1 MKKKVVTLVLAVSM
15 VFTGCGRVETAA
27 TETEVF
33 QSGEIQTPEEEQG
46 TDKTQ
51 TQITETQTDTAELTV
66 AITSEHYEGASD
78 ESRKDVKYTYEYDRP
93 IVSIQGNEEAQS
105 AIQNDLDSYI
115 DSFVDNLAQGD
126 FGMVYEDSADMEP
139 SYEIISMNVLRADAQ
154 VISIMMT
161 DEGYDGGAHGWFN
174 VNYFNYFTATGE
186 KITFARLGEGFRER
200 AERLVAVK
208 AKQMQQEEQC
218 FFDDYQN
225 SLPLVV
231 LDGTEDRK
239 EVFSKIY
246 GDFTW
251 SDTENDPMIPT
262 FYITDTGF
270 GFTSGQYVLQPYAG
284 GIIDFTF
291 TAADFGDTCTADI
304 FTDKGALERTI
315 EEEQIVAIENEIT
328 NQITAQ
334 EYETFTQTAD
344 AVDASGFDDFN
355 QTMNQ
360 DFTGT
365 WYDPEMKEA
374 FRLTSQG
381 AYVYIPYLDL
391 YGDELYE
398 WELID
403 RSAKGLCPELAIYIN
418 GRDSGPLAYYVAG
431 YRDGYFWCNAQ
442 SQIFYKQ

>member
-33 QSGEIQTPEEEQG
+33 QSGEIQTPG
-46 TDKTQ
+46 TAQSETQ
-51 TQITETQTDTAELTV
+51 TQEKETQTQETESPIKV
-66 AITSEHYEGASD
+66 EITSEHHEGASD
-78 ESRKDVKYTYEYDRP
+78 ESREDVKYTYEYEQP
-93 IVSIQGNEEAQS
+93 IVSISGNEEAQN
-105 AIQNDLDSYI
+105 AIQSDLDSYI
-115 DSFVDNLAQGD
+115 DNFLNSLEQGD
-126 FGMVYEDSADMEP
+126 FGTVYVDGVET
-139 SYEIISMNVLRADAQ
+139 SYQDVEMHVLRADEQ

-161 DEGYDGGAHGWFN
+161 NEGYDGGAHGWFTIA
-174 VNYFNYFTATGE
+174 YFNYFTTTGE
-186 KITFARLGEGFRER
+186 KITFDKLGEGFRER
-200 AERLVAVK
+200 AEQLVKVK
-208 AKQMQQEEQC
+208 ARQMQQEEQC

-225 SLPLVV
+225 SISLVV

-381 AYVYIPYLDL
+381 AYVYIPYFDL

>member
-15 VFTGCGRVETAA
+15 VFTGCGRLETVA

-33 QSGEIQTPEEEQG
+33 QSGEIQTPG
-46 TDKTQ
+46 TAQSETQ
-51 TQITETQTDTAELTV
+51 TQEKETQTQETESPIKV
-66 AITSEHYEGASD
+66 EITSEHHEGASD
-78 ESRKDVKYTYEYDRP
+78 ESREDVKYTYEYEQP
-93 IVSIQGNEEAQS
+93 IVSISGNEEAQN
-105 AIQNDLDSYI
+105 AIQSDLDSYI
-115 DSFVDNLAQGD
+115 DNFLNSLEQGD
-126 FGMVYEDSADMEP
+126 FGTVYVDGVET
-139 SYEIISMNVLRADAQ
+139 SYQDVEMHVLRADEQ

-161 DEGYDGGAHGWFN
+161 NEGYDGGAHGWFTIA
-174 VNYFNYFTATGE
+174 YFNYFTTTGE
-186 KITFARLGEGFRER
+186 KITFDKLGEGFRER
-200 AERLVAVK
+200 AEQLVKVK
-208 AKQMQQEEQC
+208 ARQMQQEEQC

-225 SLPLVV
+225 SISLVV

-344 AVDASGFDDFN
+344 AVDASGFDDFI

-431 YRDGYFWCNAQ
+431 YRDGYFWCNLQ
-442 SQIFYKQ
+442 NQIFYKQ

>member
-33 QSGEIQTPEEEQG
+33 QSGEIQTPG
-46 TDKTQ
+46 TAQSETQ
-51 TQITETQTDTAELTV
+51 TQEKETQTQETESPIKV
-66 AITSEHYEGASD
+66 EITSEHHEGASD
-78 ESRKDVKYTYEYDRP
+78 ESREDVKYTYEYEQP
-93 IVSIQGNEEAQS
+93 IVSISGNEEAQN
-105 AIQNDLDSYI
+105 AIQSDLDSYI
-115 DSFVDNLAQGD
+115 DNFLNSLEQGD
-126 FGMVYEDSADMEP
+126 FGTVYVDGVET
-139 SYEIISMNVLRADAQ
+139 SYQDVEMHVLRADEQ

-161 DEGYDGGAHGWFN
+161 NEGYDGGAHGWFTIA
-174 VNYFNYFTATGE
+174 YFNYFTTTGE
-186 KITFARLGEGFRER
+186 KITFDKLGEGFRER
-200 AERLVAVK
+200 AEQLVKVK
-208 AKQMQQEEQC
+208 ARQMQQEEQC

-225 SLPLVV
+225 SISLVV

-262 FYITDTGF
+262 FYITDMGF

-344 AVDASGFDDFN
+344 AVDASGFDDFI

-431 YRDGYFWCNAQ
+431 YRDGYFWCNLQ
-442 SQIFYKQ
+442 NQIFYKQ

>member
-33 QSGEIQTPEEEQG
+33 QSGEIQTPG
-46 TDKTQ
+46 TAQSETQ
-51 TQITETQTDTAELTV
+51 TQEKETQTQETESPIKV
-66 AITSEHYEGASD
+66 EITSEHHEGASD
-78 ESRKDVKYTYEYDRP
+78 ESREDVKYTYEYEQP
-93 IVSIQGNEEAQS
+93 IVSISGNEEAQN
-105 AIQNDLDSYI
+105 AIQSDLDSYI
-115 DSFVDNLAQGD
+115 DNFLNSLEQGD
-126 FGMVYEDSADMEP
+126 FGTVYVDGVET
-139 SYEIISMNVLRADAQ
+139 SYQDVEMHVLRADEQ

-161 DEGYDGGAHGWFN
+161 NEGYDGGAHGWFTIA
-174 VNYFNYFTATGE
+174 YFNYFTTTGE
-186 KITFARLGEGFRER
+186 KITFDKLGEGFRER
-200 AERLVAVK
+200 AEQLVKVK
-208 AKQMQQEEQC
+208 ARQMQQEEQC

-225 SLPLVV
+225 SISLVV

-344 AVDASGFDDFN
+344 AVDVGGFDDFS

-398 WELID
+398 WELVD
-403 RSAKGLCPELAIYIN
+403 RSAQGLCPELDIYIN

-431 YRDGYFWCNAQ
+431 YRDGYFWCNLQ
-442 SQIFYKQ
+442 NQIFYKQ

>member
-15 VFTGCGRVETAA
+15 VFTGCGRAETAA

-33 QSGEIQTPEEEQG
+33 QSGEIQTPG
-46 TDKTQ
+46 TAQSETQ
-51 TQITETQTDTAELTV
+51 TQEKETQTQETESPIKV
-66 AITSEHYEGASD
+66 EITSEHHEGASD
-78 ESRKDVKYTYEYDRP
+78 ESREDVKYTYEYEQP
-93 IVSIQGNEEAQS
+93 IVSISGNEEAQN
-105 AIQNDLDSYI
+105 AIQSDLDSYI
-115 DSFVDNLAQGD
+115 DNFLNSLEQGD
-126 FGMVYEDSADMEP
+126 FGTVYVDGVET
-139 SYEIISMNVLRADAQ
+139 SYQDVEMHVLRADEQ

-161 DEGYDGGAHGWFN
+161 NEGYDGGAHGWFTIA
-174 VNYFNYFTATGE
+174 YFNYFTTTGE
-186 KITFARLGEGFRER
+186 KITFDKLGEGFRER
-200 AERLVAVK
+200 AEQLVKVK
-208 AKQMQQEEQC
+208 ARQMQQEEQC

-225 SLPLVV
+225 SISLVV

-291 TAADFGDTCTADI
+291 TAADFGDICTADI

>member
-33 QSGEIQTPEEEQG
+33 QSGEIQTPG
-46 TDKTQ
+46 TAQSETQ
-51 TQITETQTDTAELTV
+51 TQEKETQTQETESPIKV
-66 AITSEHYEGASD
+66 EITSEHHEGASD
-78 ESRKDVKYTYEYDRP
+78 ESREDVKYTYEYEQP
-93 IVSIQGNEEAQS
+93 IVSISGNEEAQN
-105 AIQNDLDSYI
+105 AIQSDLDSYI
-115 DSFVDNLAQGD
+115 DNFLNSLEQGD
-126 FGMVYEDSADMEP
+126 FGTVYVDGVET
-139 SYEIISMNVLRADAQ
+139 SYQDVEMHVLRADEQ

-161 DEGYDGGAHGWFN
+161 NEGYDGGAHGWFTIA
-174 VNYFNYFTATGE
+174 YFNYFTTTGE
-186 KITFARLGEGFRER
+186 KITFDKLGEGFRER
-200 AERLVAVK
+200 AEQLVKVK
-208 AKQMQQEEQC
+208 ARQMQQEEQC

-225 SLPLVV
+225 SISLVV

-270 GFTSGQYVLQPYAG
+270 GLTSGQYVLQPYAG

>member
-33 QSGEIQTPEEEQG
+33 QSGEIQTPG
-46 TDKTQ
+46 TAQSETQ
-51 TQITETQTDTAELTV
+51 TQEKETQETESPIKV
-66 AITSEHYEGASD
+66 EITSEHHEGASD
-78 ESRKDVKYTYEYDRP
+78 ESREDVKYTYEYEQP
-93 IVSIQGNEEAQS
+93 IVSISGNEEAQN
-105 AIQNDLDSYI
+105 AIQSDLDSYI
-115 DSFVDNLAQGD
+115 DNFLNSLEQGD
-126 FGMVYEDSADMEP
+126 FGTVYVDGVET
-139 SYEIISMNVLRADAQ
+139 SYQDVEMHVLRADEQ

-161 DEGYDGGAHGWFN
+161 NEGYDGGAHGWFTIA
-174 VNYFNYFTATGE
+174 YFNYFTTTGE
-186 KITFARLGEGFRER
+186 KITFDKLGEGFRER
-200 AERLVAVK
+200 AEQLVKVK
-208 AKQMQQEEQC
+208 ARQMQQEEQC

-225 SLPLVV
+225 SISLVV

-344 AVDASGFDDFN
+344 AVDASGFDDFI

-431 YRDGYFWCNAQ
+431 YRDGYFWCNLQ
-442 SQIFYKQ
+442 NQIFYKQ

>member
-33 QSGEIQTPEEEQG
+33 QSGEIQIPG
-46 TDKTQ
+46 TAQSETQ
-51 TQITETQTDTAELTV
+51 TQEKETQTRETESPIKV
-66 AITSEHYEGASD
+66 EITSEHHEGASD
-78 ESRKDVKYTYEYDRP
+78 ESREDVKYTYEYEQP
-93 IVSIQGNEEAQS
+93 IVSISGNEEAQN
-105 AIQNDLDSYI
+105 AIQSDLDSYI
-115 DSFVDNLAQGD
+115 DNFLNSLEQGD
-126 FGMVYEDSADMEP
+126 FGTVYVDGVET
-139 SYEIISMNVLRADAQ
+139 SYQDVEMHVLRADEQ

-161 DEGYDGGAHGWFN
+161 NEGYDGGAHGWFTIA
-174 VNYFNYFTATGE
+174 YFNYFTTTGE
-186 KITFARLGEGFRER
+186 KITFDKLGEGFRER
-200 AERLVAVK
+200 AEQLVKVK
-208 AKQMQQEEQC
+208 ARQMQQEEQC

-225 SLPLVV
+225 SISLVV

>member
-33 QSGEIQTPEEEQG
+33 QSGEIQTPG
-46 TDKTQ
+46 TAQSETQ
-51 TQITETQTDTAELTV
+51 TQEKETQTQETESPIKV
-66 AITSEHYEGASD
+66 EITSEHHEGASD
-78 ESRKDVKYTYEYDRP
+78 ESREDVKYTYEYEQP
-93 IVSIQGNEEAQS
+93 IVSISGNEEAQN
-105 AIQNDLDSYI
+105 AIQSDLDSYI
-115 DSFVDNLAQGD
+115 DNFLNSLEQGD
-126 FGMVYEDSADMEP
+126 FGTVYVDGVET
-139 SYEIISMNVLRADAQ
+139 SYQDVEMHVLRADEQ

-161 DEGYDGGAHGWFN
+161 NEGYDGGAHGWFTIA
-174 VNYFNYFTATGE
+174 YFNYFTTTGE
-186 KITFARLGEGFRER
+186 KITFDKLGEGFRER
-200 AERLVAVK
+200 AEQLVKVK
-208 AKQMQQEEQC
+208 ARQMQQEEQC

-225 SLPLVV
+225 SISLVV

-328 NQITAQ
+328 NQIPAQ

>member
-33 QSGEIQTPEEEQG
+33 QSGEIQTPG
-46 TDKTQ
+46 TAQSETQ
-51 TQITETQTDTAELTV
+51 TQEKETQTQETESPIKV
-66 AITSEHYEGASD
+66 EITSEHHEGASD
-78 ESRKDVKYTYEYDRP
+78 ESREDVKYTYEYEQP
-93 IVSIQGNEEAQS
+93 IVSISGNEEAQN
-105 AIQNDLDSYI
+105 AIQSDLDSYI
-115 DSFVDNLAQGD
+115 DNFLNSLEQGD
-126 FGMVYEDSADMEP
+126 FGTVYVDGVET
-139 SYEIISMNVLRADAQ
+139 SYQDVEMHVLRADEQ

-161 DEGYDGGAHGWFN
+161 NEGYDGGAHGWFTIA
-174 VNYFNYFTATGE
+174 YFNYFTTTGE
-186 KITFARLGEGFRER
+186 KITFDKLGEGFRER
-200 AERLVAVK
+200 AEQLVKVK
-208 AKQMQQEEQC
+208 ARQMQQEEQC

-225 SLPLVV
+225 SISLVV
-231 LDGTEDRK
+231 LDETEDRK

-344 AVDASGFDDFN
+344 AVDASGFDDFI

-431 YRDGYFWCNAQ
+431 YRDGYFWCNLQ
-442 SQIFYKQ
+442 NQIFYKQ

>member
-33 QSGEIQTPEEEQG
+33 QSGEIQTPG
-46 TDKTQ
+46 TAQSETQ
-51 TQITETQTDTAELTV
+51 TQEKETQTQETESPIKV
-66 AITSEHYEGASD
+66 EITSKHHEGASD
-78 ESRKDVKYTYEYDRP
+78 ESREDVKYTYEYEQP
-93 IVSIQGNEEAQS
+93 IVSISGNEEAQN
-105 AIQNDLDSYI
+105 AIQSDLDSYI
-115 DSFVDNLAQGD
+115 DNFLNSLEQGD
-126 FGMVYEDSADMEP
+126 FGTVYVDGVET
-139 SYEIISMNVLRADAQ
+139 SYQDVEMHVLRADEQ

-161 DEGYDGGAHGWFN
+161 NEGYDGGAHGWFTIA
-174 VNYFNYFTATGE
+174 YFNYFTTTGE
-186 KITFARLGEGFRER
+186 KITFDKLGEGFRER
-200 AERLVAVK
+200 AEQLVKVK

-218 FFDDYQN
+218 FFEDYQN
-225 SLPLVV
+225 SISLVV

-431 YRDGYFWCNAQ
+431 YRDGYFWCNLQ
-442 SQIFYKQ
+442 NQIFYKQ

>member
-33 QSGEIQTPEEEQG
+33 QSGEIQTPG
-46 TDKTQ
+46 TAQSETQ
-51 TQITETQTDTAELTV
+51 TQEKETQTQETESPIKV
-66 AITSEHYEGASD
+66 EITSEHHEGASD
-78 ESRKDVKYTYEYDRP
+78 ESREDVKYTYEYEQP
-93 IVSIQGNEEAQS
+93 IVSISGNEEAQN
-105 AIQNDLDSYI
+105 AIQSDLDSYI
-115 DSFVDNLAQGD
+115 DNFLNSLEQGD
-126 FGMVYEDSADMEP
+126 FGTVYVDGVET
-139 SYEIISMNVLRADAQ
+139 SYQDVEMHVLRADEQ

-161 DEGYDGGAHGWFN
+161 NEGYDGGAHGWFTIA
-174 VNYFNYFTATGE
+174 YFNYFTTTGE
-186 KITFARLGEGFRER
+186 KITFDKLGEGFRER
-200 AERLVAVK
+200 AEQLVKVK
-208 AKQMQQEEQC
+208 ARQMQQEEQC

-225 SLPLVV
+225 SISLVV

-304 FTDKGALERTI
+304 FTDKGAMERTI
-315 EEEQIVAIENEIT
+315 EEEQITATENEIT
-328 NQITAQ
+328 QKITAQ
-334 EYETFTQTAD
+334 EYDTFTKTAD

-431 YRDGYFWCNAQ
+431 YRDGYFWCNLQ
-442 SQIFYKQ
+442 NQIFYKQ

>member
-33 QSGEIQTPEEEQG
+33 QSGEIQTPG
-46 TDKTQ
+46 TAQSETQ
-51 TQITETQTDTAELTV
+51 TQEKETQTQETESPIKV
-66 AITSEHYEGASD
+66 EITSEHHEGASD
-78 ESRKDVKYTYEYDRP
+78 ESREDVKYTYEYEQP
-93 IVSIQGNEEAQS
+93 IVSISGNEEAQN
-105 AIQNDLDSYI
+105 AIQSDLDSYI
-115 DSFVDNLAQGD
+115 DNFLNSLEQGD
-126 FGMVYEDSADMEP
+126 FGTVYVDGVET
-139 SYEIISMNVLRADAQ
+139 SYQDVEMHVLRADEQ

-161 DEGYDGGAHGWFN
+161 NEGYDGGAHGWFTIA
-174 VNYFNYFTATGE
+174 YFNYFTTTGE
-186 KITFARLGEGFRER
+186 KITFDKLGEGFRER
-200 AERLVAVK
+200 AEQLVKVK
-208 AKQMQQEEQC
+208 AGQMQQEEQC

-239 EVFSKIY
+239 EVFSAIY

-304 FTDKGALERTI
+304 FTDKGAMERTI
-315 EEEQIVAIENEIT
+315 EEEQITATENEIT
-328 NQITAQ
+328 QKITAQ
-334 EYETFTQTAD
+334 EYDTFTKTAD

-431 YRDGYFWCNAQ
+431 YRDGYFWCNLQ
-442 SQIFYKQ
+442 NQIFYKQ

>member
-33 QSGEIQTPEEEQG
+33 QSGEIQTPG
-46 TDKTQ
+46 TAQSETQ
-51 TQITETQTDTAELTV
+51 TQEKETQTQETESPIKV
-66 AITSEHYEGASD
+66 EITSEHHEGASD
-78 ESRKDVKYTYEYDRP
+78 ESREDVKYTYEYEQP
-93 IVSIQGNEEAQS
+93 IVSISGNEEAQN
-105 AIQNDLDSYI
+105 AIQSDLDSYI
-115 DSFVDNLAQGD
+115 DNFLNSLEQGD
-126 FGMVYEDSADMEP
+126 FGTVYVDGVET
-139 SYEIISMNVLRADAQ
+139 SYQDVEMHVLRADEQ

-161 DEGYDGGAHGWFN
+161 NEGYDGGAHGWFTIA
-174 VNYFNYFTATGE
+174 YFNYFTTTGE
-186 KITFARLGEGFRER
+186 KITFDKLGEGFRER
-200 AERLVAVK
+200 AEQLVKVK
-208 AKQMQQEEQC
+208 ARQMQQEEQC

-225 SLPLVV
+225 SISLVV

>member
-33 QSGEIQTPEEEQG
+33 QNGEIQTQDTAQSETLMQE
-46 TDKTQ
+46 K
-51 TQITETQTDTAELTV
+51 ETQEAESQIKV
-66 AITSEHYEGASD
+66 EITSEHHEGASD
-78 ESRKDVKYTYEYDRP
+78 ESRKDVKYTYEYEQP
-93 IVSIQGNEEAQS
+93 IVSISGNEEAQN
-105 AIQNDLDSYI
+105 AIQSDLDSYI
-115 DSFVDNLAQGD
+115 DDFLNSLEQGD
-126 FGMVYEDSADMEP
+126 FGIVYEDGVET
-139 SYEIISMNVLRADAQ
+139 SYQDVAMQVLRADEQ

-161 DEGYDGGAHGWFN
+161 NEGYDGGAHGWFTIA
-174 VNYFNYFTATGE
+174 YFNYFTTTGE
-186 KITFARLGEGFRER
+186 KITFNKLGEGFRER
-200 AERLVAVK
+200 AEQLVRVK
-208 AKQMQQEEQC
+208 ARQMQQEEQC
-218 FFDDYQN
+218 FFEDYQE
-225 SLPLVV
+225 SIPLVV
-231 LDGTEDRK
+231 LDGTENRN
-239 EVFSKIY
+239 EVYASIY
-246 GDFTW
+246 EDTW
-251 SDTENDPMIPT
+251 SDVASEPMIPT
-262 FYITDTGF
+262 FYVTGTGF

-291 TAADFGDTCTADI
+291 TAADFGNTCTADI

-315 EEEQIVAIENEIT
+315 EEEQLTATENEVT
-328 NQITAQ
+328 QEITAQ
-334 EYETFTQTAD
+334 EYDTFTKTAD
-344 AVDASGFDDFN
+344 AVDASGFDDFD

-391 YGDELYE
+391 YGDDLYE

-442 SQIFYKQ
+442 SQIFYRQ

>member
-33 QSGEIQTPEEEQG
+33 QSGEIQIPG
-46 TDKTQ
+46 TAQSETQ
-51 TQITETQTDTAELTV
+51 TQEKETQTQETESPIKV
-66 AITSEHYEGASD
+66 EITSEHHEGASD
-78 ESRKDVKYTYEYDRP
+78 ESREDVKYTYEYEQP
-93 IVSIQGNEEAQS
+93 IVSISGNEEAQN
-105 AIQNDLDSYI
+105 AIQSDLDSYI
-115 DSFVDNLAQGD
+115 DNFLNSLEQGD
-126 FGMVYEDSADMEP
+126 FGTVYVDGVET
-139 SYEIISMNVLRADAQ
+139 SYQDVEMHVLRADEQ

-161 DEGYDGGAHGWFN
+161 NEGYDGGAHGWFTIA
-174 VNYFNYFTATGE
+174 YFNYFTTTGE
-186 KITFARLGEGFRER
+186 KITFDKLGEGFRER
-200 AERLVAVK
+200 AEQLVKVK
-208 AKQMQQEEQC
+208 ARQMQQEEQC

-225 SLPLVV
+225 SISLVV

>member
-1 MKKKVVTLVLAVSM
+1 MKKKVVILVLAVSM

-46 TDKTQ
+46 ADKTQ

-239 EVFSKIY
+239 EVFSAIY

-304 FTDKGALERTI
+304 FTDKGAMEKTI
-315 EEEQIVAIENEIT
+315 EEEQITAIENEIT

-344 AVDASGFDDFN
+344 AVDASGFDDFI

-431 YRDGYFWCNAQ
+431 YRDGYFWCNLQ
-442 SQIFYKQ
+442 NQIFYKQ

>member
-1 MKKKVVTLVLAVSM
+1 M
-15 VFTGCGRVETAA
+15 
-27 TETEVF
+27 
-33 QSGEIQTPEEEQG
+33 
-46 TDKTQ
+46 
-51 TQITETQTDTAELTV
+51 
-66 AITSEHYEGASD
+66 
-78 ESRKDVKYTYEYDRP
+78 
-93 IVSIQGNEEAQS
+93 
-105 AIQNDLDSYI
+105 
-115 DSFVDNLAQGD
+115 
-126 FGMVYEDSADMEP
+126 
-139 SYEIISMNVLRADAQ
+139 
-154 VISIMMT
+154 
-161 DEGYDGGAHGWFN
+161 
-174 VNYFNYFTATGE
+174 
-186 KITFARLGEGFRER
+186 
-200 AERLVAVK
+200 AVK

-239 EVFSKIY
+239 EVFSAIY

-251 SDTENDPMIPT
+251 SDTENAPMIPT

-270 GFTSGQYVLQPYAG
+270 GFTSVQYVLQHYAG

-304 FTDKGALERTI
+304 FTDKGAMEKTI
-315 EEEQIVAIENEIT
+315 EEEQITAIENEVT
-328 NQITAQ
+328 QKITAQ
-334 EYETFTQTAD
+334 EYDTFTKTAD
-344 AVDASGFDDFN
+344 AVDASGFDDFS

-374 FRLTSQG
+374 FRLTGQG

>member
-33 QSGEIQTPEEEQG
+33 QSGEIQTPG
-46 TDKTQ
+46 TAQSETQ
-51 TQITETQTDTAELTV
+51 TQEKETQTQETESPIKV
-66 AITSEHYEGASD
+66 EITSEHHEGASD
-78 ESRKDVKYTYEYDRP
+78 ESREDVKYTYEYEQP
-93 IVSIQGNEEAQS
+93 IVSISGNEEAQN
-105 AIQNDLDSYI
+105 AIQSDLDSYI
-115 DSFVDNLAQGD
+115 DNFLNSLEQGD
-126 FGMVYEDSADMEP
+126 FGTVYVDGVET
-139 SYEIISMNVLRADAQ
+139 SYQDVEMHVLRADEQ

-161 DEGYDGGAHGWFN
+161 NEGYDGGAHGWFTIA
-174 VNYFNYFTATGE
+174 YFNYFTTTGE
-186 KITFARLGEGFRER
+186 KITFDKLGEGFRER
-200 AERLVAVK
+200 AEQLVKVK
-208 AKQMQQEEQC
+208 ARQMQQEEQC

-225 SLPLVV
+225 SISLVV

-344 AVDASGFDDFN
+344 AVDVGGFDDFS

-431 YRDGYFWCNAQ
+431 YRDGYFWCNLQ
-442 SQIFYKQ
+442 NQIFYKQ

>member
-15 VFTGCGRVETAA
+15 VFTGCGRAETAA

-33 QSGEIQTPEEEQG
+33 QSGEIQTPGIAQSE
-46 TDKTQ
+46 TQ
-51 TQITETQTDTAELTV
+51 TQEKETQTQETESPIKV
-66 AITSEHYEGASD
+66 EITSEHHEGASD
-78 ESRKDVKYTYEYDRP
+78 ESREDVKYTYEYEQP
-93 IVSIQGNEEAQS
+93 IVSISGNEEAQN
-105 AIQNDLDSYI
+105 AIQSDLDSYI
-115 DSFVDNLAQGD
+115 DNFLNSLEQGD
-126 FGMVYEDSADMEP
+126 FGTVYVDGVET
-139 SYEIISMNVLRADAQ
+139 SYQDVEMHVLRADEQ

-161 DEGYDGGAHGWFN
+161 NEGYDGGAHGWFTIA
-174 VNYFNYFTATGE
+174 YFNYFTTTGE
-186 KITFARLGEGFRER
+186 KITFDKLGEGFRER
-200 AERLVAVK
+200 AEQLVKVK
-208 AKQMQQEEQC
+208 ARQMQQEEQC
-218 FFDDYQN
+218 FFEDYQKDI
-225 SLPLVV
+225 PLVV
-231 LDGTEDRK
+231 LDGTENRN
-239 EVFSKIY
+239 EVYASIY
-246 GDFTW
+246 GGTW
-251 SDTENDPMIPT
+251 SDVASEPVIPT
-262 FYITDTGF
+262 FYVTDTGF

-291 TAADFGDTCTADI
+291 TAADFGDTLGADI
-304 FTDKGALERTI
+304 FTDKGAMEKTI
-315 EEEQIVAIENEIT
+315 EEEQITVTENEVTEKIT
-328 NQITAQ
+328 EQ
-334 EYETFTQTAD
+334 EYDTFTKTAD

-355 QTMNQ
+355 QTMDQ

>member
-33 QSGEIQTPEEEQG
+33 QSGEIQTPG
-46 TDKTQ
+46 TAQSETQ
-51 TQITETQTDTAELTV
+51 TQEKETQTQETESPIKV
-66 AITSEHYEGASD
+66 EITSEHHEGASD
-78 ESRKDVKYTYEYDRP
+78 ESREDVKYTYEYEQP
-93 IVSIQGNEEAQS
+93 IVSISGNEEAQN
-105 AIQNDLDSYI
+105 AIQSDLDSYI
-115 DSFVDNLAQGD
+115 DNFLNSLEQGD
-126 FGMVYEDSADMEP
+126 FGTVYVDGVET
-139 SYEIISMNVLRADAQ
+139 SYQDVEMHVLRADEQ

-161 DEGYDGGAHGWFN
+161 NEGYDGGAHGWFTIA
-174 VNYFNYFTATGE
+174 YFNYFTTTGE
-186 KITFARLGEGFRER
+186 KITFDKLGEGFRER
-200 AERLVAVK
+200 AEQLVKVK
-208 AKQMQQEEQC
+208 ARQMQQEEQC

-225 SLPLVV
+225 SISLVV

-344 AVDASGFDDFN
+344 AVDASGFDDFI

-431 YRDGYFWCNAQ
+431 YRDGYFWCNLQ
-442 SQIFYKQ
+442 NQIFYKQ

>member
-225 SLPLVV
+225 SISLVV

-344 AVDASGFDDFN
+344 AVDASGFDDFI

-398 WELID
+398 WELVD
-403 RSAKGLCPELAIYIN
+403 RSAQGLCPELDIYIN

-431 YRDGYFWCNAQ
+431 YRDGYFWCNLQ
-442 SQIFYKQ
+442 NQIFYKQ

>member
-33 QSGEIQTPEEEQG
+33 QSGEIQTPG
-46 TDKTQ
+46 TAQSETQ
-51 TQITETQTDTAELTV
+51 TQEKETQTQETESPIKV
-66 AITSEHYEGASD
+66 EITSEHHEGASD
-78 ESRKDVKYTYEYDRP
+78 ESREDVKYTYEYEQP
-93 IVSIQGNEEAQS
+93 IVSISGNEEAQN
-105 AIQNDLDSYI
+105 AIQSDLDSYI
-115 DSFVDNLAQGD
+115 DNFLNSLEQGD
-126 FGMVYEDSADMEP
+126 FGTVYVDGVET
-139 SYEIISMNVLRADAQ
+139 SYQDVEMHVLRADEQ

-161 DEGYDGGAHGWFN
+161 NEGYDGGAHGWFTIA
-174 VNYFNYFTATGE
+174 YFNYFTTTGE
-186 KITFARLGEGFRER
+186 KITFDKLGEGFRER
-200 AERLVAVK
+200 AEQLVKVK
-208 AKQMQQEEQC
+208 ARQMQQEEQC

-225 SLPLVV
+225 SISLVV

-431 YRDGYFWCNAQ
+431 YRDGYFWCNLQ
-442 SQIFYKQ
+442 NQIFYKQ

>member
-15 VFTGCGRVETAA
+15 VFTGCGRLETAA

-239 EVFSKIY
+239 EVFSAIY

-251 SDTENDPMIPT
+251 SDTENAPMIPT

-304 FTDKGALERTI
+304 FTDKGAMEKTI
-315 EEEQIVAIENEIT
+315 EEEQITAIENEVT
-328 NQITAQ
+328 QKITAQ
-334 EYETFTQTAD
+334 EYDTFTKTAD
-344 AVDASGFDDFN
+344 AVDASGFDDFS

-374 FRLTSQG
+374 FRLTGQG